1 MEGSSTGHA
10 PHAKHVEVLSF
21 AGNARIGFI
30 PVHTGFFSPTIR
42 LRNEQFLVHES
53 QRHLACARSD
63 EWCIRPLPPLVVPL
77 RSGTRCDGRCA
88 VVSVVPSRSAS
99 RIASIKPSPP
109 ELRTLTYRSL
119 TFSRNR
125 TEHCFPVHAPMNP
138 SFRQSLGSFP
148 RHARTLVVSARIA
161 PPQFS
166 CPPGSSPEL
175 Y

>member
-99 RIASIKPSPP
+99 RIASIKPSPA
-109 ELRTLTYRSL
+109 RASRSHVPVSYV
-119 TFSRNR
+119 SRNR
-125 TEHCFPVHAPMNP
+125 TEHCFPVHTPMNP
-138 SFRQSLGSFP
+138 QLPAIP
-148 RHARTLVVSARIA
+148 RIVPPPCSYSRRIC
-161 PPQFS
+161 S
-166 CPPGSSPEL
+166 DSSTSVLRSTRVLP
-175 Y
+175 